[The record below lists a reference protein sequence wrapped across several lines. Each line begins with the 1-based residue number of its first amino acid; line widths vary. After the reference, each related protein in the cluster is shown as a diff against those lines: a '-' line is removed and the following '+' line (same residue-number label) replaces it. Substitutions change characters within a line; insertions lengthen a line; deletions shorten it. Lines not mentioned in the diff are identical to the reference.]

1 MFKHIALAACS
12 VLFAANL
19 MAAQP
24 AAKPT
29 HVVLDTSFGKIE
41 LELEDQKAPISTKNF
56 LSYVDSGFYTNTIFH
71 RVIPGFMV
79 QGGGFTAQMLQKQT
93 KDPIK
98 NEAANGLHNVRGTI
112 AMART
117 SDVNSATS
125 QFFINT
131 NDNQRR
137 HAKRAN
143 RPDPDQVG
151 KTRRLMAGIGPGET
165 CMSKAGFTRS
175 DQGSFQSVRRA
186 RFIGGRQSQCFIVVL
201 KN

>member
-79 QGGGFTAQMLQKQT
+79 QGGGFTQQMSQKPT
-93 KDPIK
+93 EAPIK
-98 NEAANGLHNVRGTI
+98 NEASNGLHNVRGTLS
-112 AMART
+112 MART
-117 SDVNSATS
+117 SNPDSATS
-125 QFFINT
+125 QFFINVA
-131 NDNQRR
+131 DNAFLDPGRDAGYAVFAKVVKGMDVVDIIVNSQTTTKQGMQNVPIDPVLIKS
-137 HAKRAN
+137 AKRI
-143 RPDPDQVG
+143 D
-151 KTRRLMAGIGPGET
+151 
-165 CMSKAGFTRS
+165 
-175 DQGSFQSVRRA
+175 
-186 RFIGGRQSQCFIVVL
+186 
-201 KN
+201 